1 MLPKAAVR
9 GKPMAQQSHQ
19 EKWLCLSGKIVRNA
33 HSNPRKGDKMIAK
46 SSAIDPA
53 IRAIFALND
62 LRNRLALEF
71 QAMTLRSTAVA
82 GGLVGAII
90 PLAQFSY
97 EEPLKGLLLAAML
110 PTPTVRRLICSAAGV
125 TAR

>member
-1 MLPKAAVR
+1 
-9 GKPMAQQSHQ
+9 
-19 EKWLCLSGKIVRNA
+19 
-33 HSNPRKGDKMIAK
+33 MIAK